1 MASDDPVL
9 GHTKEY
15 IKNKVLGG
23 THYRLSPT
31 KLLMQP
37 SSSDT
42 SSQQSK
48 RRKTTPQFAASDLKV
63 DDRLGDEV
71 VAPNCHFKLF
81 EVKAGDE
88 AKWLEEAVDELF
100 TLPNKTPRIP
110 YQVGKHL
117 YTHVAQCIAAI
128 SYKSRNL
135 LGAVED
141 FDLFSDQGRVTSETE
156 LRYSV
161 IDPILEMI
169 CNCWGYKVT
178 RYVL

>member
-1 MASDDPVL
+1 MASDDLVL
-9 GHTKEY
+9 RHTKEY

-37 SSSDT
+37 SSSD
-42 SSQQSK
+42 QLK
-48 RRKTTPQFAASDLKV
+48 KRKTTPQFAASDLKV
-63 DDRLGDEV
+63 DDKLVDCE

-81 EVKAGDE
+81 KVKAGDE
-88 AKWLEEAVDELF
+88 AEWLKAAVDKLF

-135 LGAVED
+135 LGTVED
-141 FDLFSDQGRVTSETE
+141 FECLTD
-156 LRYSV
+156 
-161 IDPILEMI
+161 
-169 CNCWGYKVT
+169 
-178 RYVL
+178 

>member
-1 MASDDPVL
+1 MASDLVL

-31 KLLMQP
+31 ELLMMQP
-37 SSSDT
+37 SSSDI
-42 SSQQSK
+42 SSQSK
-48 RRKTTPQFAASDLKV
+48 RRKQFAASDLKV
-63 DDRLGDEV
+63 DDRLGDMV
-71 VAPNCHFKLF
+71 VPNCHFKLF
-81 EVKAGDE
+81 EVIAGDE
-88 AKWLEEAVDELF
+88 AKWLEEAVDMLF
-100 TLPNKTPRIP
+100 TLPSKTPRIP

-135 LGAVED
+135 LGAVDD
-141 FDLFSDQGRVTSETE
+141 FDMYSDQ
-156 LRYSV
+156 RYSV

>member
-1 MASDDPVL
+1 MASDDLVL

-31 KLLMQP
+31 ELLMQP
-37 SSSDT
+37 SSSDI
-42 SSQQSK
+42 SSQPK
-48 RRKTTPQFAASDLKV
+48 KRKTTPQFAALDLKV
-63 DDRLGDEV
+63 DDRLGDA

-88 AKWLEEAVDELF
+88 AKWLEEAVDKLF

-110 YQVGKHL
+110 YQVGSHL

-128 SYKSRNL
+128 SYKGRNL
-135 LGAVED
+135 LGAVVD
-141 FDLFSDQGRVTSETE
+141 FDSFSDHGCVTSETE

>member
-1 MASDDPVL
+1 MASDDLVL
-9 GHTKEY
+9 RHTKEY

-42 SSQQSK
+42 LSHQSK
-48 RRKTTPQFAASDLKV
+48 KRKTTPQFAASDLKV
-63 DDRLGDEV
+63 DDKLVNCE

-81 EVKAGDE
+81 KVKARDE
-88 AKWLEEAVDELF
+88 AEWLKAAVDKLF
-100 TLPNKTPRIP
+100 TLPYKTPRIP

-135 LGAVED
+135 LGTVDGFECLKD
-141 FDLFSDQGRVTSETE
+141 HDRVTSETE

>member
-1 MASDDPVL
+1 MDD
-9 GHTKEY
+9 
-15 IKNKVLGG
+15 
-23 THYRLSPT
+23 
-31 KLLMQP
+31 KL
-37 SSSDT
+37 
-42 SSQQSK
+42 
-48 RRKTTPQFAASDLKV
+48 V
-63 DDRLGDEV
+63 DCE

-81 EVKAGDE
+81 KVKAGDE
-88 AKWLEEAVDELF
+88 AEWLKAAVDKLF
-100 TLPNKTPRIP
+100 TLPYKTPRIP
-110 YQVGKHL
+110 YQVGQHL

-135 LGAVED
+135 LGIVDD
-141 FDLFSDQGRVTSETE
+141 FECLKDQDRVTSETE